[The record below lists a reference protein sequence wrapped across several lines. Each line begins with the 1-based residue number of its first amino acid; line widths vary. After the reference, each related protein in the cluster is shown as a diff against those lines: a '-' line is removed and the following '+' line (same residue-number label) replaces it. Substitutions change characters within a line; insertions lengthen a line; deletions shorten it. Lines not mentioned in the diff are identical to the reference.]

1 MAAPISQTHS
11 SAAPRVKIRRV
22 SMAADL
28 DKVQQDLDGLSLQDK
43 LHVFDIHTEHNLHPP
58 QDPLPRLS
66 EEVTTFL
73 KDNGENV
80 DDILKKPALK
90 PSTTDNSY
98 PLTDYFISSSHNTY
112 LLAAQILGKSSA
124 GCYTHV
130 LSRGCRCVEIDV
142 WPSKSGPIVTHGYT
156 LSVSVPFADVC
167 RAIGDYINET
177 YGPYNP
183 DIRSGL
189 DFPILVSL
197 ECHVPYDQQA
207 DLAQTMKEIWGD
219 RLVQGPIEGI
229 DDDWVSP
236 RDLAGRIVVMVE
248 YYPPAILNRPA
259 PEEDTSG
266 SAKPSRKWSLFASR
280 DDSSSSSSS
289 ESEDSES
296 DGDYF
301 EGGEEEQPPEKK
313 PKISDELA
321 DLGYYARSVKPA
333 KGWLVKKYDDPPH
346 VLINISESACARLLS
361 SIKEHHDT
369 HKHAHPHAHILHLP
383 SPLTSLIHHSSHHM
397 RRIYPKGTRIRSTNL
412 DPSKFWR
419 SGSQVVSLNWQKY
432 DRGMQMNEGLFV
444 GTSGWVL
451 KPDHMRKRRNLEFA
465 QGANAQPSVQ
475 QKVKLR
481 GHLVGVSAI
490 PEPNGRRGKTFNT
503 YVRTELFYHREVDPP
518 APKDDSASTTSK
530 STSLEEVILR
540 WKSKTMKLQHDPE
553 LGADGVWH
561 EMWEWEYVRDEL
573 AFVRLLVYEDEFGKD
588 DRISTFC
595 SPVDRLVLGEW
606 LLVRLMNTK
615 GKDIGTT
622 ALVKF
627 ELDV

>member
-28 DKVQQDLDGLSLQDK
+28 DKVQTRPRWIVVAGQ
-43 LHVFDIHTEHNLHPP
+43 LHVFDIHTEHNL
-58 QDPLPRLS
+58 QSSTR
-66 EEVTTFL
+66 
-73 KDNGENV
+73 
-80 DDILKKPALK
+80 
-90 PSTTDNSY
+90 STTTADAQNRPRPDNSY

-130 LSRGCRCVEIDV
+130 LSRGCRCVEID
-142 WPSKSGPIVTHGYT
+142 STHGYT

-229 DDDWVSP
+229 DDDWV
-236 RDLAGRIVVMVE
+236 RRIVVMVE
-248 YYPPAILNRPA
+248 K
-259 PEEDTSG
+259 DTSG
-266 SAKPSRKWSLFASR
+266 SAKPSRKW

-301 EGGEEEQPPEKK
+301 
-313 PKISDELA
+313 

-333 KGWLVKKYDDPPH
+333 KGWLVK
-346 VLINISESACARLLS
+346 R
-361 SIKEHHDT
+361 
-369 HKHAHPHAHILHLP
+369 
-383 SPLTSLIHHSSHHM
+383 
-397 RRIYPKGTRIRSTNL
+397 TRIRSTNL

-419 SGSQVVSLNWQKY
+419 S
-432 DRGMQMNEGLFV
+432 MQMNEGLFV

-481 GHLVGVSAI
+481 GHLVGVQREYS

-503 YVRTELFYHREVDPP
+503 YVRTELFYHRE
-518 APKDDSASTTSK
+518 STP
-530 STSLEEVILR
+530 
-540 WKSKTMKLQHDPE
+540 KTMKLQHDPE

-561 EMWEWEYVRDEL
+561 ED
-573 AFVRLLVYEDEFGKD
+573 ACSSTKDEFGKD

>member
-1 MAAPISQTHS
+1 MCRY
-11 SAAPRVKIRRV
+11 APR
-22 SMAADL
+22 ADAPF
-28 DKVQQDLDGLSLQDK
+28 S
-43 LHVFDIHTEHNLHPP
+43 ITELF
-58 QDPLPRLS
+58 
-66 EEVTTFL
+66 E
-73 KDNGENV
+73 
-80 DDILKKPALK
+80 
-90 PSTTDNSY
+90 
-98 PLTDYFISSSHNTY
+98 
-112 LLAAQILGKSSA
+112 
-124 GCYTHV
+124 
-130 LSRGCRCVEIDV
+130 EIDV

-219 RLVQGPIEGI
+219 RLVQGRIEGI

-301 EGGEEEQPPEKK
+301 GDDAESSSFKWPFRRKKRGTEGGEEEQPPEKK

-333 KGWLVKKYDDPPH
+333 KGWLVKSEWPQQNDRRSVLIPGSSEYDDPPH

-481 GHLVGVSAI
+481 GHLVGVSA
-490 PEPNGRRGKTFNT
+490 
-503 YVRTELFYHREVDPP
+503 
-518 APKDDSASTTSK
+518 ST
-530 STSLEEVILR
+530 
-540 WKSKTMKLQHDPE
+540 
-553 LGADGVWH
+553 
-561 EMWEWEYVRDEL
+561 
-573 AFVRLLVYEDEFGKD
+573 
-588 DRISTFC
+588 
-595 SPVDRLVLGEW
+595 
-606 LLVRLMNTK
+606 
-615 GKDIGTT
+615 
-622 ALVKF
+622 
-627 ELDV
+627 